1 MRWDHSFLTVVGQR
15 LQQLACGPARC
26 AAGRTHWMLLD
37 SLKFRAGQERI
48 TLLEADGEEQGHAE
62 E

>member
-1 MRWDHSFLTVVGQR
+1 
-15 LQQLACGPARC
+15 
-26 AAGRTHWMLLD
+26 MLLD